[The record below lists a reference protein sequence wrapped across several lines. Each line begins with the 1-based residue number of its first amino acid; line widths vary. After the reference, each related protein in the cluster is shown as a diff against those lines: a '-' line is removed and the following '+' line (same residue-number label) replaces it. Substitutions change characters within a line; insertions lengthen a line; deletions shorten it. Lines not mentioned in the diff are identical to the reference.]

1 MPRPKFER
9 HTWRAGGVAR
19 NTALNA
25 ISQFVRFGVAFVML
39 PLLIDNLGADRTG
52 LLTFAI
58 TLTGYFTAVEL
69 SLATS
74 LTKYVPEFR
83 STGEIEQLNS
93 FLRGNFLL
101 MSAVGVFVALVLGA
115 LGLFGATALFG
126 EASLQNEAAPT
137 IYVAAL
143 TALFYW
149 PTRIGPAA
157 LQGLERYDVAAII
170 AILASVVTLAG
181 VFALTRETQSVPVF
195 AGFVG
200 GVFILQNVVSG
211 AFAWPHL
218 EIRRRVGRWLSR
230 AHLHEILGF
239 GGALFII
246 GIADTLVYS
255 FDRTILA
262 AFVGAAAIV
271 VYEVA
276 VRLQSAVRTVATLA
290 GGALLSTAS
299 RLIAQGR
306 AERLRELVLIGSF
319 LSVMITTPV
328 AILLMILA
336 EPTIAVWVGHDYVQ
350 YAGYAQIFISIW
362 IVAGNMGVLGAAITG
377 TGRLGLFALLAIV
390 NAAVS
395 LVLSVALTA
404 VWGTIGVI
412 LGTVIPT
419 FIGLPI
425 WMYFAFRRVDVPI
438 RQYVSYVVVP
448 AYSFIAIWSGLVL
461 ILNSVFSPR
470 TFGGLAVFTILT
482 VLVFWLA
489 AFRMTRTRWRRAA
502 RGRLVPGSA

>member
-1 MPRPKFER
+1 MPRLKFDR

-19 NTALNA
+19 NTALTGV
-25 ISQFVRFGVAFVML
+25 SQVVRFGVAFAML
-39 PLLIDNLGADRTG
+39 PLLIDHLGADRTG

-58 TLTGYFTAVEL
+58 TLTGYFTAVEY

-74 LTKYVPEFR
+74 LTKYVAEFR
-83 STGEIEQLNS
+83 ATGEIERLNS

-101 MSAVGVFVALVLGA
+101 MSAIGLLVALVLGA
-115 LGLFGATALFG
+115 LGLFGATDLFG
-126 EASLQNEAAPT
+126 EASLRNEAAPT

-157 LQGLERYDVAAII
+157 LQGLERYDLAAII
-170 AILASVVTLAG
+170 AILASAATLAG
-181 VFALTRETQSVPVF
+181 VFVLTRETQSVPVY

-200 GVFILQNVVSG
+200 GVLILQNVVSG
-211 AFAWPHL
+211 ACAWPHL
-218 EIRRRVGRWLSR
+218 EIRRRVGSWLGP
-230 AHLHEILGF
+230 HLRSILSF
-239 GGALFII
+239 GGALFVI
-246 GIADTLVYS
+246 GMADTLVYS

-262 AFVGAAAIV
+262 ALVGAAAIV

-276 VRLQSAVRTVATLA
+276 LRLQSAVRTVASLA

-319 LSVMITTPV
+319 LGVMITTPV

-336 EPTIAVWVGHDYVQ
+336 EPTIAIWVGHDYVQ
-350 YAGYAQIFISIW
+350 YASYAQIFISIW
-362 IVAGNMGVLGAAITG
+362 IVAGNTSVLGAAVTG
-377 TGRLGLFALLAIV
+377 TGRLGLFALLAIAT
-390 NAAVS
+390 AAVS
-395 LVLSVALTA
+395 LVLSVAFTA

-419 FIGLPI
+419 FVALPI
-425 WMYFAFRRVDVPI
+425 WMYFALRRVDVPI
-438 RQYVSYVVVP
+438 RQYTSYVVIP
-448 AYSFIAIWSGLVL
+448 AYSFIAVWSGLVL
-461 ILNSVFSPR
+461 LLNSVLSPR
-470 TFGGLAVFTILT
+470 TFLGLAAFTILT
-482 VLVFWLA
+482 LLVLWLA
-489 AFRMTRTRWRRAA
+489 AFPMTRTRWRRAA
-502 RGRLVPGSA
+502 RGELVPDSA